1 MSRVLGV
8 AAAQVSPVAL
18 DPEATWDKFEGEV
31 RAIAARHP
39 AIDLIAF
46 PEMYLAAIPPPGKPV
61 PTGYRQAIAQPVP
74 GALTARVTALARDVG
89 RWLVPGSVVEIDEGR
104 TYNTAL
110 VASPDGRLVSKY
122 RKVSTWLPYET
133 CARGSDFVTF
143 AIPEVGCIGLM
154 ICYDGWFP
162 EIPRALAWLGAEVI
176 IQPTSTL
183 TSDRDHEVVL
193 ARANAM
199 VNQVFLISPNTAGA
213 FGPGRSVIVDPEG
226 RILSEA
232 GAGEEFLIQMIDLD
246 AVAMTREFGTAGLNQ
261 LWKQLRDEP
270 PPPFLPH
277 ANGYSSGEVM
287 RALGPFRHPVNQEQ
301 RSHIRALE
309 AKE

>member
-8 AAAQVSPVAL
+8 VAAQVSPVAL

-31 RAIAARHP
+31 RGIAARYP
-39 AIDLIAF
+39 AIDLMVF
-46 PEMYLAAIPPPGKPV
+46 PEMYLAAFPPPGKPV
-61 PTGYRQAIAQPVP
+61 PAGYRQAVAQPVP

-89 RWLVPGSVVEIDEGR
+89 KWLVPGSIVEISEGR

-110 VASPDGRLVSKY
+110 VASPDGHLVTKY

-143 AIPEVGCIGLM
+143 AIPDVGCIGLM

-176 IQPTSTL
+176 LQPTSTL

-226 RILSEA
+226 RILNEA
-232 GAGEEFLIQMIDLD
+232 GAGQEFLIQMIDLD
-246 AVAMTREFGTAGLNQ
+246 AVAMTREFGTSGLNQ

-270 PPPFLPH
+270 PPPFPQY
-277 ANGYSSGEVM
+277 ADGYSSGEVM
-287 RALGPFRHPVNQEQ
+287 RTLGAFRNPVNQEP